1 MGAGAGDRV
10 CVGPSLVTQSGFA
23 RVFDLATASGRE
35 LNQALHD
42 LGPNT
47 NATRWQVMNPR
58 GRHSLAVGVDADV
71 TIEIAG
77 HAGYYCAGMNKLATV
92 IVHGNVGVGV
102 AENMMSGFVHVRG
115 DASQAAGA
123 TARGGMLVIDGNAAA
138 RCGISLKGADIVVKG
153 SVGHMS
159 AFMAQ
164 SGTLLVLGDAGDSL
178 GNSIYEARLYVRG
191 AVAGLG
197 ADCIE
202 KPLADRHR
210 AEVHDKLRQAGLA
223 GQVDVAEFRRYGSAR
238 QLYHFHVDH
247 VDAY

>member
-1 MGAGAGDRV
+1 M
-10 CVGPSLVTQSGFA
+10 TQRAFA
-23 RVFDLATASGRE
+23 RVIDLEQTSVRK

-42 LGPNT
+42 LGPDTNT
-47 NATRWQVMNPR
+47 THWQVLNPR
-58 GRHSLAVGVDADV
+58 GRHALAVGVDADV

-77 HAGYYCAGMNKLATV
+77 HAGYYCAGMNKRATLV
-92 IVHGNVGVGV
+92 VQGNVGVGV

-123 TARGGMLVIDGNAAA
+123 TAHGGMLVIDGNAAA

-153 SVGHMS
+153 SIGHMS

-164 SGTLLVLGDAGDSL
+164 AGTLVVLGDAGDSL
-178 GNSIYEARLYVRG
+178 GDSIYEAHLYVRG
-191 AVAGLG
+191 TVAGLG

-210 AEVHDKLRQAGLA
+210 AELHAKLQQAGLA
-223 GQVDVAEFRRYGSAR
+223 GQVDVAAFRRYGSAR

-247 VDAY
+247 ADAY

>member
-1 MGAGAGDRV
+1 
-10 CVGPSLVTQSGFA
+10 VTQRAFA
-23 RVFDLATASGRE
+23 RVIDLEQVSVRE

-42 LGPNT
+42 LGPDS
-47 NATRWQVMNPR
+47 NATSWQVLHPR
-58 GRHSLAVGVDADV
+58 GRPALAVGVDADV
-71 TIEIAG
+71 TIEIDG
-77 HAGYYCAGMNKLATV
+77 HAGYYCAGMNQRATL
-92 IVHGNVGVGV
+92 IVHGNVGVGI
-102 AENMMSGFVHVRG
+102 AENMMSGFVHVHG

-164 SGTLLVLGDAGDSL
+164 AGTLVVLGDAGDSL
-178 GNSIYEARLYVRG
+178 GDSIYEAHLYVRG
-191 AVAGLG
+191 TVAGLG

-202 KPLADRHR
+202 KPFADRHR
-210 AEVHDKLRQAGLA
+210 AELHAKLQQAGLA
-223 GQVDVAEFRRYGSAR
+223 GQVEVAAFRRYGSAR

-247 VDAY
+247 ADAY